1 VSPASKF
8 LGAPRSRLRLLSLRS
23 WFCGS
28 TK

>member
-1 VSPASKF
+1 VSPTLK
-8 LGAPRSRLRLLSLRS
+8 LLDAPGSRLRLPSLRS